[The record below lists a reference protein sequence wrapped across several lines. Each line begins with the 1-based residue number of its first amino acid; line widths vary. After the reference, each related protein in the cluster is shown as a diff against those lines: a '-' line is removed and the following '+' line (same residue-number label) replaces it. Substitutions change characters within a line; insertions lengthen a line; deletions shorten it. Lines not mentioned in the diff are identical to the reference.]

1 MIERKLSIQFITEDQ
16 KNIPGVFDQPLYD
29 EL

>member
-16 KNIPGVFDQPLYD
+16 KNIPGAFGQPLYD
-29 EL
+29 EP